1 MSLVTVTVDVYC
13 TRNEGDPVYRVYV
26 DGDLLTE
33 RNWIW
38 STYDTY
44 ICEHIEVDVEHG
56 EHRLDVVDCGNNN
69 VFYLKNITV
78 NGAANNGPVF
88 TV

>member
-1 MSLVTVTVDVYC
+1 MNTVIVTADVYC
-13 TRNEGDPVYRVYV
+13 TRNEGNPVYRVYV

-33 RNWIW
+33 RNWAW
-38 STYDTY
+38 PTYE
-44 ICEHIEVDVEHG
+44 IFVRENIVVDVG
-56 EHRLDVVDCGNNN
+56 SGQHRLEVIDCSNNN

-78 NGAANNGPVF
+78 NGVANNGPVF

>member
-1 MSLVTVTVDVYC
+1 MTNVAVTVDVYC
-13 TRNEGDPVYRVYV
+13 TRSEGSPVYRVYV

-33 RNWIW
+33 RNWVW
-38 STYDTY
+38 AAYDTY
-44 ICEHIEVDVEHG
+44 VREHIEVEVDEG
-56 EHRLDVVDCGNNN
+56 EHKLDVVDCSNNN

-78 NGAANNGPVF
+78 NGVPNNGPVF

>member
-1 MSLVTVTVDVYC
+1 MTNVSLSVDVYC
-13 TRNEGDPVYRVYV
+13 TRSEGNPAYRVYV

-38 STYDTY
+38 PAYEVY
-44 ICEHIEVDVEHG
+44 IKENIEVEVEAG
-56 EHRLDVVDCGNNN
+56 EHRLEVVDCSNNN
-69 VFYLKNITV
+69 VFYLQNITV
-78 NGAANNGPVF
+78 NGVANNGPVF

>member
-1 MSLVTVTVDVYC
+1 MSIASVKFDVYC
-13 TRNEGDPVYRVYV
+13 TRAEGNPAYRLYV

-33 RNWIW
+33 RTWAWPAYEVFVREN
-38 STYDTY
+38 
-44 ICEHIEVDVEHG
+44 IEVEVEAG
-56 EHRLDVVDCGNNN
+56 EHRLDLVDCSNNG
-69 VFYLKNITV
+69 VFYLKNITI

>member
-33 RNWIW
+33 RNWAW
-38 STYDTY
+38 PTYE
-44 ICEHIEVDVEHG
+44 IFVRENIVVDVDSGQHQVE
-56 EHRLDVVDCGNNN
+56 VIDCSNNN

>member
-1 MSLVTVTVDVYC
+1 MSNVTVTVDVYC
-13 TRNEGDPVYRVYV
+13 TRSEGSPIYRVYV

-33 RNWIW
+33 RSWIW
-38 STYDTY
+38 PAYETYVK
-44 ICEHIEVDVEHG
+44 ENIEVIVKPG
-56 EHRLDVVDCGNNN
+56 EHHLDIVDCSNNN

-78 NGAANNGPVF
+78 NGVANNGPVF

>member
-1 MSLVTVTVDVYC
+1 MSIASVKFDVYC
-13 TRNEGDPVYRVYV
+13 TRAEGNPAYRLYV

-33 RNWIW
+33 RTWTWPAYEVFVREN
-38 STYDTY
+38 
-44 ICEHIEVDVEHG
+44 IEVDVEPG
-56 EHRLDVVDCGNNN
+56 EHQLDLVDCSNNN
-69 VFYLKNITV
+69 VFYIKNVTV